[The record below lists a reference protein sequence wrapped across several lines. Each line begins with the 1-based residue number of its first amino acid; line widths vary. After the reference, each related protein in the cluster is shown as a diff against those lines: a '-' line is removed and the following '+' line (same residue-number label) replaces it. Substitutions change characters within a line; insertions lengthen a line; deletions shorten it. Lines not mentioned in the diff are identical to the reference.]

1 MDCID
6 IISFFFGINME
17 TEKFQ
22 RIVEQASKDCPGAYN
37 HDEDLRIVG
46 ADDKEHEANLDEL
59 RPSCRTMESL

>member
-1 MDCID
+1 
-6 IISFFFGINME
+6 ME